1 MANTFELIA
10 SSTVGSGGTANITF
24 SSIAGTWTDLLIKL
38 SAASNRAVNDT
49 FNLTF
54 NGSGSSYSGKALYGN
69 GTAAASFA
77 TSSAKVGD
85 LSANGTNYSNV
96 FANDEIYVPNYT
108 SSNYK
113 SVSADSVS
121 EANATG
127 AEMTLIAALWSN
139 TDAIT
144 SITIEPNV
152 GSLLLEHSTAYLY
165 GVNKNA

>member
-69 GTAAASFA
+69 GTAPGSFA

-113 SVSADSVS
+113 SVSADTVL

>member
-10 SSTVGSGGTANITF
+10 SSTVGSGGAA
-24 SSIAGTWTDLLIKL
+24 SIDFTSIPGTYTDLCVKL
-38 SAASNRAVNDT
+38 SAASNRATNDT

-69 GTAAASFA
+69 GTAPGSFA

-127 AEMTLIAALWSN
+127 AEMTLVGALWSN

-152 GSLLLEHSTAYLY
+152 GSLLLEYSTAYLY
-165 GVNKNA
+165 GVKNA